1 VNRSLLDA
9 LHLRPGEF
17 GRVVWLGLIG
27 VAYAAA
33 IQLGDDIAQSI
44 FITRI
49 SAERLPRIF
58 LFKALLNIA
67 AAAMYIPITRG
78 RSPAKV
84 WRIAIAIYVAA
95 IVGGRA
101 AVADG
106 GELTAYVLYVAH
118 ECAWTILTLHWA
130 VFILDVFDASQA
142 RRLFPLLFTFAR
154 LGGVLAGALL
164 SSLAGPVGAVN
175 LLYVAAGL
183 AAIAGLL
190 SLLDFSPHF
199 GMHAKATSPDEPPDE
214 TAVAQEAE
222 AEAEERGPPRNLF
235 ASWRYALE
243 SPLVRAIAMSTAA
256 MVIIRYGLRVVSL
269 GEISQSLGGHEDM
282 VAEFLGMFGAI
293 ANVGSALLGVFVV
306 PRLLKYFG
314 VGAVNLVYAGA
325 TLIASSLLL
334 ALPLLATATVGRFVD
349 QQFKGAIKTP
359 LSALFYGAEPAERRA
374 PARAFIFGAVIPAAA
389 IVTFLMFEF
398 AAAFASNFAIISAIA
413 TAIAVL
419 FIAACAVQ
427 NRRWR
432 ARQVDLLRTE
442 LDRDTLG
449 ADETLLAR
457 ARSALEAE
465 SSAEASRIDLL
476 AAGLASRNSRIR
488 AVAEEVLSET
498 IARRSAHQI
507 AHDLR
512 AHTT

>member
-33 IQLGDDIAQSI
+33 VQLGDDIAQSI
-44 FITRI
+44 FVTRI

-67 AAAMYIPITRG
+67 AAAMYVPITRG

-84 WRIAIAIYVAA
+84 WRIAIVIYVAA
-95 IVGGRA
+95 IIGGRA
-101 AVADG
+101 AVVDG
-106 GELTAYVLYVAH
+106 GQLTAYILYVAH

-164 SSLAGPVGAVN
+164 SMLAGPLGAVN
-175 LLYVAAGL
+175 LLLFAAGL

-190 SLLDFSPHF
+190 SLFDMSPHL
-199 GMHAKATSPDEPPDE
+199 GVHAQATSPLAAPDE
-214 TAVAQEAE
+214 TTVSEEAE
-222 AEAEERGPPRNLF
+222 EEERGPPRGLF

-243 SPLVRAIAMSTAA
+243 SPLVRAIALSTFA
-256 MVIIRYGLRVVSL
+256 MVIVRYGLRIVSL
-269 GEISQSLGGHEDM
+269 DEISESLGHREDI
-282 VAEFLGMFGAI
+282 VAEFLGMFSAI

-306 PRLLKYFG
+306 PRLLSRYG

-325 TLIASSLLL
+325 ALIASSLLI
-334 ALPLLATATVGRFVD
+334 ALPLLATAAVGRFVD

-359 LSALFYGAEPAERRA
+359 LSALFYGAEPPERRA
-374 PARAFIFGAVIPAAA
+374 PARAFVFGAVIPAAA
-389 IVTFLMFEF
+389 IVTFVIFELVT
-398 AAAFASNFAIISAIA
+398 AFASDLMLISAIA
-413 TAIAVL
+413 AGISIL
-419 FIAACAVQ
+419 FIAACSLQ

-432 ARQVDLLRTE
+432 DRLVGLLETL
-442 LDRDTLG
+442 LDRDEIGTDEATLAKVRAVLSELER
-449 ADETLLAR
+449 ADPKRIELV
-457 ARSALEAE
+457 
-465 SSAEASRIDLL
+465 AS
-476 AAGLASRNSRIR
+476 GLASRNSRIR

-507 AHDLR
+507 ARELR
-512 AHTT
+512 EHAT